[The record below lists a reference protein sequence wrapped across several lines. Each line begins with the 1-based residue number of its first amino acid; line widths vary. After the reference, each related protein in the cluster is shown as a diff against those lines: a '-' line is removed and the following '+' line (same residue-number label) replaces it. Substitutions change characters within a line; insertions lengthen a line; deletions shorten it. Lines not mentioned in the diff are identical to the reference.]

1 MLATFSSGALGFG
14 VHYLATLAGEKGE
27 PIVLGFFVAIIGNM
41 LLTDLILIYILINFF
56 TIFYIFHKNCVKIFL
71 K

>member
-27 PIVLGFFVAIIGNM
+27 PIVLGFFIIIIGNM
-41 LLTDLILIYILINFF
+41 LQTDLILIYILINIFM
-56 TIFYIFHKNCVKIFL
+56 TFYIFNKSDVKIFL

>member
-27 PIVLGFFVAIIGNM
+27 PIVLGFFVAMIGNM
-41 LLTDLILIYILINFF
+41 LQKDCDNLML
-56 TIFYIFHKNCVKIFL
+56 
-71 K
+71 

>member
-41 LLTDLILIYILINFF
+41 LLKDLIIIYILTNYFI
-56 TIFYIFHKNCVKIFL
+56 IFYIFHKSDIKIFF
-71 K
+71 